1 MRWNR
6 RDFIK
11 LCSASS
17 LAVVGGAPRRAFAQ
31 TDDGYD
37 GPLFVMVHAGGG
49 WDPTSVCDPKGRANE
64 EAIAPVN
71 MFFTD
76 EIGTIG
82 NLKYAPI
89 AGVQS
94 FFETYGSQLLVINGI
109 DTETNGHDSGTRNI
123 WSGKLAE
130 GYPSFAA
137 LVAGAKDP
145 SLPLSFLSNGGYDI
159 TGGLVAPTRV
169 GSAADIGKIAY
180 PNRTSLTNET
190 PLQGVSAL
198 DPLEA
203 ARAARLERQMQVA
216 KLPRRKHSLSML
228 HAARTGEGNLKKLV
242 EVLPTLDTSNNQL
255 KRQAQLAVASYKAG
269 LTVSASLVLGGF
281 DTHGNHDAS
290 QFPRLEMLLDGVDFL
305 VKEAEAQGVADKLVV
320 AVGSDFGRTPY
331 YNADNGKDHWSI
343 TSMLFMGQGI
353 AGNRVVGAT
362 DDGHHPLTVNPET
375 LALDPDGI
383 RITPEHIH
391 RSMRVLAGIDTSPV
405 AAAYPIS
412 KPALSLFTE

>member
-1 MRWNR
+1 M
-6 RDFIK
+6 
-11 LCSASS
+11 AS
-17 LAVVGGAPRRAFAQ
+17 AQ

-76 EIGTIG
+76 EIGTVG
-82 NLKYAPI
+82 NLTYAPI
-89 AGVQS
+89 TGVQS
-94 FFETYGSQLLVINGI
+94 FFNTYGSQLLVVNGI

-159 TGGLVAPTRV
+159 TAGLVAPTRV

-180 PNRTSLTNET
+180 PNWTSLSNDN

-198 DPLEA
+198 SPLEA
-203 ARAARLERQMQVA
+203 ARAARLERQMQTA
-216 KLPRRKHSLSML
+216 KLPRRAQSLSML

-242 EVLPTLDTSNNQL
+242 EILPTLDTSNNPL

-269 LTVSASLVLGGF
+269 LTISASLVLGGF

-290 QFPRLEMLLDGVDFL
+290 QYPRLECFSTGWTSWSKKLRPKAWLTSLLLRWG
-305 VKEAEAQGVADKLVV
+305 
-320 AVGSDFGRTPY
+320 
-331 YNADNGKDHWSI
+331 
-343 TSMLFMGQGI
+343 
-353 AGNRVVGAT
+353 
-362 DDGHHPLTVNPET
+362 
-375 LALDPDGI
+375 
-383 RITPEHIH
+383 
-391 RSMRVLAGIDTSPV
+391 
-405 AAAYPIS
+405 PIS
-412 KPALSLFTE
+412 VVRRTTTQGTAKTTGRSRACCSWDKVLRATA